1 MTLDIYRVGDLSPN
15 SSRFATKSDSN
26 VRCFGPWA
34 KQFQINPKGP
44 LIHACI
50 YGKVGDFS
58 LTLLL
63 QVEWGQLKRLSYLH
77 LVEAI
82 GERKGRTTRA
92 RARSPRRAGRGGANG
107 RACTSLASPRRAGRG
122 QWARMHDMRV
132 NGPAISRFNPCGC
145 AASFCYLE
153 VLHAWRRLRW
163 PIW

>member
-1 MTLDIYRVGDLSPN
+1 MTMTTSTMESWRPGVREGNICRRWS
-15 SSRFATKSDSN
+15 
-26 VRCFGPWA
+26 VRCFRPWA
-34 KQFQINPKGP
+34 KQFQINPKDP

-58 LTLLL
+58 PTLLF

-92 RARSPRRAGRGGANG
+92 RALAR
-107 RACTSLASPRRAGRG
+107 LASAGRG

-132 NGPAISRFNPCGC
+132 NGPAIFRFNLAGARLPFATWKFCMHGGDC
-145 AASFCYLE
+145 AGIFGKQLFLYYGKC
-153 VLHAWRRLRW
+153 VKGR
-163 PIW
+163 